1 MDTSLFLAKLI
12 GPIFVIVGIGLLL
25 NGDRYRAVVD
35 EVMSSHALLYI
46 FGAIALTGGLAIVLT
61 HNVWVWDWPVIITIV
76 GWLMIVR
83 GSFRIVFPQQVE
95 DLARAG
101 GDAPHP
107 PGHGARPRRR
117 SPRRRRRSA
126 GRPRGCRP

>member
-1 MDTSLFLAKLI
+1 MDTSIFLAKLI

-35 EVMSSHALLYI
+35 EVMSSHTLLYI

-61 HNVWVWDWPVIITIV
+61 HNIWVWDWPVIITIV

-95 DLARAG
+95 DLARKMVARWSNILLISG
-101 GDAPHP
+101 LLVIAL
-107 PGHGARPRRR
+107 GAFFCWK
-117 SPRRRRRSA
+117 
-126 GRPRGCRP
+126 GFV

>member
-1 MDTSLFLAKLI
+1 MYTSLFLAKLI
-12 GPIFVIVGIGLLL
+12 GPIFVIVGTGLLL

-35 EVMSSHALLYI
+35 EVMSSHTLLYI
-46 FGAIALTGGLAIVLT
+46 FGAVALTGGLAIVLT

-95 DLARAG
+95 DLARKMVAG
-101 GDAPHP
+101 WPEVLLISGVLVITI
-107 PGHGARPRRR
+107 GAFLCWKGF
-117 SPRRRRRSA
+117 A
-126 GRPRGCRP
+126 

>member
-35 EVMSSHALLYI
+35 EVMSSHTLLYV

-61 HNVWVWDWPVIITIV
+61 HNIWVWDWPVIITIV
-76 GWLMIVR
+76 GWLMIGR
-83 GSFRIVFPQQVE
+83 GSLRIIIPQQVE
-95 DLARAG
+95 DLARKMVTRWSNILLISGLLVITLGPFLCWKGFA
-101 GDAPHP
+101 
-107 PGHGARPRRR
+107 
-117 SPRRRRRSA
+117 
-126 GRPRGCRP
+126 

>member
-1 MDTSLFLAKLI
+1 MYTSLFLAKLI
-12 GPIFVIVGIGLLL
+12 GPIFVIVGTGLLL

-35 EVMSSHALLYI
+35 EVMSSHTLLYI

-61 HNVWVWDWPVIITIV
+61 HNIWVWDWPVIITIV

-95 DLARAG
+95 DLARKMVAG
-101 GDAPHP
+101 WPEVLLISGVLVITI
-107 PGHGARPRRR
+107 GAFLCWKGF
-117 SPRRRRRSA
+117 A
-126 GRPRGCRP
+126 

>member
-1 MDTSLFLAKLI
+1 MDASLFLARLI

-25 NGDRYRAVVD
+25 IGDRYRAVVD
-35 EVMSSHALLYI
+35 EVMWSHTLLYL

-83 GSFRIVFPQQVE
+83 GSLRIVFPQQVE
-95 DLARAG
+95 DLARKMVAG
-101 GDAPHP
+101 WSNILLISGLLVITL
-107 PGHGARPRRR
+107 GAFLCWKGF
-117 SPRRRRRSA
+117 A
-126 GRPRGCRP
+126 

>member
-25 NGDRYRAVVD
+25 NRNRYRAVVD
-35 EVMSSHALLYI
+35 EVMASRTLLYL

-76 GWLMIVR
+76 GWLMVVR
-83 GSFRIVFPQQVE
+83 GTLRIVIPQQVE
-95 DLARAG
+95 DLAAKTMARWPNLLLVSG
-101 GDAPHP
+101 LLVITL
-107 PGHGARPRRR
+107 GAFLCWKGF
-117 SPRRRRRSA
+117 A
-126 GRPRGCRP
+126 